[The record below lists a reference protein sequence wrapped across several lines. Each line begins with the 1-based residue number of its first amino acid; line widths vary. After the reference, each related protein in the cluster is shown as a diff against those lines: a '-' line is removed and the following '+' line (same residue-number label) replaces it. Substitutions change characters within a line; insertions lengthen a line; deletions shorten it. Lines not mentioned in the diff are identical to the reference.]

1 MRPHILTAILL
12 VGACGTDP
20 DPREPTFDVVAQ
32 EVLAPT
38 CGQVQCHSTT
48 TRVEGYAFDTRAA
61 ARESLI
67 DMGVRN
73 GRNNELMNVLSSD
86 GDERMPPDSPL
97 NQQDLDL
104 VTKWI
109 DMGAPGL

>member
-1 MRPHILTAILL
+1 MNYSKYSRARKSFDFDMVFPNTYEKIIKLL
-12 VGACGTDP
+12 KAMNEASVKPELEC
-20 DPREPTFDVVAQ
+20 
-32 EVLAPT
+32 
-38 CGQVQCHSTT
+38 
-48 TRVEGYAFDTRAA
+48 FDTGHTQGIWP
-61 ARESLI
+61 LL

-73 GRNNELMNVLSSD
+73 GRNNELTDVLFGD

-104 VTKWI
+104 ITAWI

>member
-1 MRPHILTAILL
+1 MRPL
-12 VGACGTDP
+12 VLVTMLFACACGTDP

-32 EVLAPT
+32 QVLAPT

-48 TRVEGYAFDTRAA
+48 TRVEGFAFDTRDA
-61 ARESLI
+61 ARASLL

-73 GRNNELMNVLSSD
+73 GRNNELTDVLFGD

-104 VTKWI
+104 ITAWI